1 MGACCGTEEY
11 VPELIDAGVGCFKIE
26 GRLKG
31 EEYVAL
37 TTAAYRQAV
46 DQAWHGVG
54 AAVPLLSSPSMA
66 RTALAQVFARG
77 QDADHD
83 GLSPGFLEGSGGP

>member
-1 MGACCGTEEY
+1 M
-11 VPELIDAGVGCFKIE
+11 PELIDAGVGCFKIE

-31 EEYVAL
+31 EEYVAI

-46 DQAWHGVG
+46 DQAWHGK
-54 AAVPLLSSPSMA
+54 AASAPLLSSKSMT

-77 QDADHD
+77 CAT
-83 GLSPGFLEGSGGP
+83 